1 MSRRALRSTRSR
13 SSRRDD
19 GAGFVNSS
27 ARSVPVGAVNL
38 RRRAREV
45 ATMGEAGTVTVF
57 VALLAV
63 ALFALAGLVLDGG
76 RAVSAQQAAQD
87 EADQAA
93 RAGADALSVNALR
106 TGAVELDA
114 QGAVANAVAYT
125 VAAGH
130 PGTATV
136 VGNAVEVR
144 IDYRVPTDI
153 LGIIGIR
160 TLPVSATAR
169 AVDVHGVTG
178 EEP

>member
-1 MSRRALRSTRSR
+1 MNRRPKNNEVGGTSES
-13 SSRRDD
+13 
-19 GAGFVNSS
+19 GAI
-27 ARSVPVGAVNL
+27 
-38 RRRAREV
+38 
-45 ATMGEAGTVTVF
+45 TVF

-93 RAGADALSVNALR
+93 RSGAAALSVNALR
-106 TGAVELDA
+106 AGAVELDA
-114 QGAVANAVAYT
+114 QAAVANAVAYT

-136 VGNAVEVR
+136 VGNAVEVS
-144 IDYRVPTDI
+144 IHYRVPTDI
-153 LGIIGIR
+153 LGIVGID

-169 AVDVHGVTG
+169 AVDVHGVAG
-178 EEP
+178 EE

>member
-1 MSRRALRSTRSR
+1 M
-13 SSRRDD
+13 
-19 GAGFVNSS
+19 N
-27 ARSVPVGAVNL
+27 
-38 RRRAREV
+38 RRRRNS
-45 ATMGEAGTVTVF
+45 EAGRIGESGAITVF

-93 RAGADALSVNALR
+93 RSGAEGLSVNALR
-106 TGAVELDA
+106 TGAGELDPQA
-114 QGAVANAVAYT
+114 AVANAVAYT

-136 VGNAVEVR
+136 VGNAVEVS
-144 IDYRVPTDI
+144 IHYRVPTDI
-153 LGIIGIR
+153 LGMVGIDS
-160 TLPVSATAR
+160 LPVSATAR

-178 EEP
+178 EE

>member
-1 MSRRALRSTRSR
+1 MDRAGDS
-13 SSRRDD
+13 
-19 GAGFVNSS
+19 
-27 ARSVPVGAVNL
+27 
-38 RRRAREV
+38 
-45 ATMGEAGTVTVF
+45 GTITVF

-93 RAGADALSVNALR
+93 RSGAQALSVNALR
-106 TGAVELDA
+106 TGTVELDA
-114 QGAVANAVAYT
+114 HAAVANAVAYT

-136 VGNAVEVR
+136 VGNAVEVS
-144 IDYRVPTDI
+144 IHYRVPTDI
-153 LGIIGIR
+153 LGIVGIG
-160 TLPVSATAR
+160 TLPVSATGR

-178 EEP
+178 EEK

>member
-1 MSRRALRSTRSR
+1 
-13 SSRRDD
+13 
-19 GAGFVNSS
+19 
-27 ARSVPVGAVNL
+27 
-38 RRRAREV
+38 
-45 ATMGEAGTVTVF
+45 VF

-93 RAGADALSVNALR
+93 RSGAAALSVNALR
-106 TGAVELDA
+106 LGAVELDSQA
-114 QGAVANAVAYT
+114 AVSQAVAYT

-130 PGTATV
+130 PGSATV
-136 VGNAVEVR
+136 IGNAVEVTVR
-144 IDYRVPTDI
+144 YRVPTDI
-153 LGIIGIR
+153 LGMIGIG

-178 EEP
+178 AE

>member
-1 MSRRALRSTRSR
+1 MNRRWGS
-13 SSRRDD
+13 
-19 GAGFVNSS
+19 N
-27 ARSVPVGAVNL
+27 
-38 RRRAREV
+38 EV
-45 ATMGEAGTVTVF
+45 GTVGESGAITVF

-93 RAGADALSVNALR
+93 RSGAEALSVNALR
-106 TGAVELDA
+106 TGTVRLDVQA
-114 QGAVANAVAYT
+114 AMANAVAYT

-130 PGTATV
+130 PGTAEV
-136 VGNAVEVR
+136 VGNAVEVT
-144 IDYRVPTDI
+144 IHYRVPTDI
-153 LGIIGIR
+153 LGIVGIG

-178 EEP
+178 EQ

>member
-1 MSRRALRSTRSR
+1 MKLRWRSGEVGG
-13 SSRRDD
+13 SLRDEGVSGVG
-19 GAGFVNSS
+19 GAGE
-27 ARSVPVGAVNL
+27 AD
-38 RRRAREV
+38 RAGSDR
-45 ATMGEAGTVTVF
+45 AGEAGGITVF

-93 RAGADALSVNALR
+93 RSGAAALSVDALR
-106 TGAVELDA
+106 TGAVRLDS
-114 QGAVANAVAYT
+114 QTAVADAEAYT

-144 IDYRVPTDI
+144 IHYRVPTDI
-153 LGIIGIR
+153 LGMVGIG
-160 TLPVSATAR
+160 TLSVSASAR
-169 AVDVHGVTG
+169 AIDVHGVTR
-178 EEP
+178 EQP

>member
-1 MSRRALRSTRSR
+1 M
-13 SSRRDD
+13 
-19 GAGFVNSS
+19 NC
-27 ARSVPVGAVNL
+27 
-38 RRRAREV
+38 RRRNSEV
-45 ATMGEAGTVTVF
+45 GSSGESGAITVF

-76 RAVSAQQAAQD
+76 RAISAQQAAQD

-93 RAGADALSVNALR
+93 RSGAEALSINALR
-106 TGAVELDA
+106 TGVVELDA
-114 QGAVANAVAYT
+114 QAAVANAEAFT

-136 VGNAVEVR
+136 VGNAVEVS
-144 IDYRVPTDI
+144 IHYRVPTDI
-153 LGIIGIR
+153 LGIVGID

-178 EEP
+178 EER

>member
-1 MSRRALRSTRSR
+1 MNRWRRINATRRAG
-13 SSRRDD
+13 D
-19 GAGFVNSS
+19 G
-27 ARSVPVGAVNL
+27 GAI
-38 RRRAREV
+38 
-45 ATMGEAGTVTVF
+45 TVF

-93 RAGADALSVNALR
+93 RSGAAALSVSALR
-106 TGAVELDA
+106 SGTVELDSQA
-114 QGAVANAVAYT
+114 AVANAVAYT

-130 PGTATV
+130 PGTAMV
-136 VGNAVEVR
+136 VGNAVEVTVH
-144 IDYRVPTDI
+144 YRVPTDI
-153 LGIIGIR
+153 LGMIGIG

-178 EEP
+178 EE

>member
-1 MSRRALRSTRSR
+1 MK
-13 SSRRDD
+13 
-19 GAGFVNSS
+19 
-27 ARSVPVGAVNL
+27 
-38 RRRAREV
+38 RRRGTSEV
-45 ATMGEAGTVTVF
+45 DNRSESGVITVF

-76 RAVSAQQAAQD
+76 RAVGAQQAAQD

-93 RAGADALSVNALR
+93 RSGAAALSVNALR
-106 TGAVELDA
+106 TGAVELDSQA
-114 QGAVANAVAYT
+114 AVANAVAYT

-136 VGNAVEVR
+136 VGNAVEVS
-144 IDYRVPTDI
+144 IHYRVPTDI
-153 LGIIGIR
+153 LGIIGIG

-178 EEP
+178 RE

>member
-1 MSRRALRSTRSR
+1 MNRRPGRIAVDR
-13 SSRRDD
+13 
-19 GAGFVNSS
+19 AGDS
-27 ARSVPVGAVNL
+27 
-38 RRRAREV
+38 
-45 ATMGEAGTVTVF
+45 GTITVF

-93 RAGADALSVNALR
+93 RSGAQALSVNALR

-114 QGAVANAVAYT
+114 HAAVANAVAYT

-136 VGNAVEVR
+136 VGNAVEVS
-144 IDYRVPTDI
+144 IHYRVPTDI
-153 LGIIGIR
+153 LGIVGIG
-160 TLPVSATAR
+160 TLPVSATGR

-178 EEP
+178 EEK